1 MNWTK
6 INPVWIKRTFILC
19 SLITV
24 GIFLLNFYLVGFGVY
39 GDGTGY
45 YAPMRSLVFDGDF
58 KVTNEYEFYA
68 NSASKFGGGVRTTY
82 PLPDYSKYTIGLGL
96 ILSPFFFIGHLFTLL
111 SNTLGFPIEANGLTW
126 PYELFYCLGSIAFGI
141 VGLIFCYQ
149 AANRFFSSTAALI
162 ALVGVWFGSPLTFYL
177 TIESSMSHGVSQ
189 GLISIFLYLSITTV
203 WLKQRFLQILL
214 GLILGLSVLVRPQ
227 NGLFLT
233 VPLLLG
239 LFEPL
244 WFEPITL
251 KKLKKAILNPTY
263 LTAILIILGVT
274 FFVQLPQFFVYLS
287 QYETIGNIPYLREG
301 ADEGY
306 GASFNWLQPKLF
318 SVLFSGFRGLFI
330 WHPLLLLGIIG
341 LILSFRQ
348 FPLIAGSLG
357 VAFCLQVYLISSW
370 WSWWQGASFGGRMFS
385 NCTFIFVFG
394 LAALW
399 DYLQRKSKFLI
410 PLALTLCLILW
421 NGLLV
426 LQYES
431 GLIPPE
437 EAISIKQLML
447 NQFTAIPYFINH
459 VFNR

>member
-6 INPVWIKRTFILC
+6 INPIWTKRIFIIC

-45 YAPMRSLVFDGDF
+45 YAPLRSLFFDGDF
-58 KVTNEYEFYA
+58 QVTNEYEFYA
-68 NSASKFGGGVRTTY
+68 NSASKFGGSVRTTY
-82 PLPDYSKYTIGLGL
+82 PLPEYSKYTIGLGL
-96 ILSPFFFIGHLFTLL
+96 ILSPFFLLGHLITLL
-111 SNTLGFPIEANGLTW
+111 LQSMGFSIEANGLTW
-126 PYELFYCLGSIAFGI
+126 PYELFYCLGSITFGI
-141 VGLIFCYQ
+141 IGLIFCYQ
-149 AANRFFSSTAALI
+149 AAYRFFNPTAALI
-162 ALVGVWFGSPLTFYL
+162 AVIGVWFASPLTFYL
-177 TIESSMSHGVSQ
+177 TIESSMSHAVSQ
-189 GLISIFLYLSITTV
+189 GLISIFLYLSIATS
-203 WLKQRFLQILL
+203 WLKQRRLQVLL

-227 NGLFLT
+227 NGLFLI
-233 VPLLLG
+233 VPITLSLG
-239 LFEPL
+239 EPL
-244 WFEPITL
+244 WFEKITVN
-251 KKLKKAILNPTY
+251 KFKKAVLYSTY
-263 LTAILIILGVT
+263 LTSILIILGVT

-287 QYETIGNIPYLREG
+287 QYETVDNIPYLREG

-306 GASFNWLQPKLF
+306 GASFNWLTPNLF

-341 LILSFRQ
+341 LIFSLRQ
-348 FPLIAGSLG
+348 FPLITGSLG
-357 VAFCLQVYLISSW
+357 IAFCLQLYLISSW

-399 DYLQRKSKFLI
+399 NYFQRKSQLLI
-410 PLALTLCLILW
+410 PLGVTLFLIFW
-421 NGLLV
+421 NSLLV

-437 EAISIKQLML
+437 EAISIKKLVL
-447 NQFTAIPYFINH
+447 NQFSAIPYFINH